1 MNSGSLFQSH
11 LLETAYSLA
20 RERRKFLDEDRVTE
34 ASTLL
39 TGCYMAE
46 NVTTMLQI
54 LSETLDEFQQ
64 TVYKKV

>member
-1 MNSGSLFQSH
+1 MFQSH

-20 RERRKFLDEDRVTE
+20 QEGRKLFDDHRVTE
-34 ASTLL
+34 ASQLL
-39 TGCYMAE
+39 TGYMAE

-64 TVYKKV
+64 TVYKRV